1 MGKSQ
6 ITFPSHDPIAP
17 PSINNV
23 VRNEE
28 EIDASVR
35 DLSAKEDEG
44 PNNIP
49 DPTRKRDWK
58 TKEEAKLYSNKK
70 SDKNL
75 TNEITSI
82 KLMDNLIT

>member
-1 MGKSQ
+1 MQ
-6 ITFPSHDPIAP
+6 ITFPNNDPIAP
-17 PSINNV
+17 PNINNV

-49 DPTRKRDWK
+49 DPTKKRDWK
-58 TKEEAKLYSNKK
+58 IKEVAQLYSNKK
-70 SDKNL
+70 SNKTL
-75 TNEITSI
+75 TNEIISI
-82 KLMDNLIT
+82 KLMDDLIT